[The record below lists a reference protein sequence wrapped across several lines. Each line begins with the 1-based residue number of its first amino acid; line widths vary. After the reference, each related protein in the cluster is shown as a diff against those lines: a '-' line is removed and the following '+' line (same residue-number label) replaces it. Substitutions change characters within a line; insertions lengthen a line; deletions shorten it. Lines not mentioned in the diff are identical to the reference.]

1 MKNLPCKSIDIY
13 KLNSDLIETASTYNY
28 CIDLEGINFSNIIK
42 ERYFLLKYI
51 TLLILNIE
59 SF

>member
-13 KLNSDLIETASTYNY
+13 KLYSDLIETASTYNY

-51 TLLILNIE
+51 SLLTYNIE